1 MGSTTLQDR
10 SSIRFT
16 LAVVFLPT
24 GIAAISGICP
34 DRQELLPTA
43 SAGVGSTVGTLFKA
57 FPQIQHLVTASLE
70 VAVFSVPG
78 LGVDDLV
85 AVFALDSA
93 NTGVTVNEIFHQGV
107 LIFTFPLFCCHR
119 HPPLSVTGV
128 WWIMKSII
136 CQKCYGSV
144 VVIKMVTATF
154 AQ

>member
-1 MGSTTLQDR
+1 MLQKNRSFQNDNSGGSATDAIKL
-10 SSIRFT
+10 SSW
-16 LAVVFLPT
+16 
-24 GIAAISGICP
+24 GP
-34 DRQELLPTA
+34 D
-43 SAGVGSTVGTLFKA
+43 SAGATNQVT
-57 FPQIQHLVTASLE
+57 QIQHLVAAGLKTAIFA
-70 VAVFSVPG
+70 VAR

-144 VVIKMVTATF
+144 AVIKMVTATF

>member
-1 MGSTTLQDR
+1 MCGY
-10 SSIRFT
+10 FT
-16 LAVVFLPT
+16 LAVIFLPT

-34 DRQELLPTA
+34 DRQERLPTA
-43 SAGVGSTVGTLFKA
+43 SAGVGFTFSTLFKA

-144 VVIKMVTATF
+144 AVIKMVTATF

>member
-1 MGSTTLQDR
+1 MAAGLKTA
-10 SSIRFT
+10 IF
-16 LAVVFLPT
+16 AV
-24 GIAAISGICP
+24 A
-34 DRQELLPTA
+34 R
-43 SAGVGSTVGTLFKA
+43 
-57 FPQIQHLVTASLE
+57 
-70 VAVFSVPG
+70 

-144 VVIKMVTATF
+144 AVIKMVTATF